1 MSQKPR
7 KPKVKDRVVSEARLL
22 DAAEDVFSKHGF
34 AGATTRE
41 IAKKA
46 GINLA
51 LIARYFDGKYG
62 LLIAVLQRKMNM
74 FDQMIECKVHDSIV
88 AEWESYV
95 RARWE
100 HMVTD
105 LDFLK
110 IVIGGFLTDDKF
122 LKRFQEIMPAAG
134 KHPELYERVEYYKS
148 IGKVRADADAADL
161 VENMEKAIIS
171 TLLFDVILTR
181 KPKEQALE
189 ELIRFTKIYVGC
201 FAK

>member
-7 KPKVKDRVVSEARLL
+7 KPKIKDRVISEGRLL
-22 DAAEDVFSKHGF
+22 DAAEEVFSKHGF

-46 GINLA
+46 GVNLA

-62 LLIAVLQRKMNM
+62 LLIAVLQRKIAM
-74 FDQMIECKVHDSIV
+74 FDLLIECKTHDSIA
-88 AEWESYV
+88 AEWDSYV

-100 HMVTD
+100 HIVTD
-105 LDFLK
+105 LDFFK

-134 KHPELYERVEYYKS
+134 KHPELYERVEFYRKL
-148 IGKVRADADAADL
+148 GKLKPGANAADL
-161 VENMEKAIIS
+161 VENVEKALVS
-171 TLLFDVILTR
+171 TLLFDVILTK
-181 KPKEQALE
+181 KPKDQALA
-189 ELIRFTKIYVGC
+189 ELLRFTKIYVGC
-201 FAK
+201 FEK